1 TITVTDNKKQK
12 IDLCRVKS
20 DKNTD
25 YYLKVESH
33 TKELKERSMNEQF
46 RQRFEEG
53 MQKIADSLTKKS
65 GVKQLDKVHER
76 IGKLKGKYP
85 SIARYFDIEIQTAEY
100 VQPKSKSK
108 QRNKNKNG
116 ENQNKQEDQENQ
128 LIETQKKQLA
138 IAIQWNIKPDVDIN
152 ARRTKSVIRLS
163 MFKINYSIFLIKN
176 LDSLCTVNFVHI

>member
-1 TITVTDNKKQK
+1 MCVSRSSLKNYMLEADTPTITVTDNKKQK

-85 SIARYFDIEIQTAEY
+85 SIARYFDIEIQTTEY

-108 QRNKNKNG
+108 QK
-116 ENQNKQEDQENQ
+116 E
-128 LIETQKKQLA
+128 
-138 IAIQWNIKPDVDIN
+138 
-152 ARRTKSVIRLS
+152 
-163 MFKINYSIFLIKN
+163 
-176 LDSLCTVNFVHI
+176 